1 MSKLLVAVI
10 AFSTV
15 SLAVGHEDLS
25 LGLFV
30 NNPKIKLLSNPA
42 VKDAYPNDD
51 TDYDGLLKALAAL
64 QAPITVDKVEQVLK
78 KHAPKLAKR
87 VQNGEDGFKKVIDSV
102 QYPAAKHFLIMY
114 RDAIEDYYLV
124 GLPINEQAK
133 DTKNLIQLANGLND
147 EEKKVVAEKLKE
159 AFDAVVKAL
168 YDPSL

>member
-1 MSKLLVAVI
+1 MSKLFLAVL

-15 SLAVGHEDLS
+15 SLTVGHEDLS
-25 LGLFV
+25 LGLF
-30 NNPKIKLLSNPA
+30 
-42 VKDAYPNDD
+42 DAYPNDD

-64 QAPITVDKVEQVLK
+64 QAPITVEKVKEVLK

-102 QYPAAKHFLIMY
+102 QDPAKHFLIMY

-133 DTKNLIQLANGLND
+133 DTENLLELANALSDG
-147 EEKKVVAEKLKE
+147 EKKVVAEKLKE